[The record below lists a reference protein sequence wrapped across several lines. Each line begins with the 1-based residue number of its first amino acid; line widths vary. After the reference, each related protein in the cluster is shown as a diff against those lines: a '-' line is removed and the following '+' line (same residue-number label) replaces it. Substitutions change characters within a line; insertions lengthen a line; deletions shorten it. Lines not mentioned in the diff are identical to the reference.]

1 MSTTS
6 LKTSPTRVSQDEL
19 DRLERMA
26 GKDSY
31 VYQRLAEQRAEY
43 LKWEAERD
51 REEAQLRQERE
62 SRQAAE
68 AKTRADAR
76 EARRAAEEAE
86 IRDDLRRRF
95 FAANPSA
102 STADYKRVA
111 GRLYDDELMRRATE
125 GRDAEIAALRRRGGY
140 AM

>member
-1 MSTTS
+1 MP
-6 LKTSPTRVSQDEL
+6 PTKVTADEL
-19 DRLERMA
+19 DRVERLG

-31 VYQRLAEQRAEY
+31 AYKHLSEQRDEY
-43 LKWEAERD
+43 VKWEAERD
-51 REEAQLRQERE
+51 REEARLRQERE

-76 EARRAAEEAE
+76 EAQRAAEEAE
-86 IRDDLRRRF
+86 IREALRRRF

-102 STADYKRVA
+102 SAADYERLA
-111 GRLYDDELMRRATE
+111 DQLYDAELVRRAE
-125 GRDAEIAALRRRGGY
+125 ASRDPEIEALRQRSEY